1 MDKELEEI
9 KRKKLKELTK
19 QGGNKME
26 TEIEVKDG
34 DFNEK
39 VIEASKNKPIVV
51 DFWATWCMPCNML
64 SPTLEKFAKDYKG
77 KFILAKVNVDEAR
90 TTAQKYGIM
99 SIPCVKLFK
108 DGKVVDEFIG
118 ALPESDVKEWIDKNL

>member
-1 MDKELEEI
+1 MDELERI
-9 KRKKLKELTK
+9 KQEKLKKLMMKMEV
-19 QGGNKME
+19 GKME
-26 TEIEVKDG
+26 TEIEVKDA

-39 VIEASKNKPIVV
+39 IIEASKNKPIVV

-64 SPTLEKFAKDYKG
+64 SPVLEKFAKEYNG

-90 TTAQKYGIM
+90 AASQKYGIM

-108 DGKVVDEFIG
+108 DGNVIDEFIG